1 MWQGE
6 RTAKLLGFCCD
17 AVQVCV
23 LLGYGATSL
32 GDWSKCPIELDI
44 LIYEFE
50 TTLSRVI
57 GQQSPT
63 DVVSHRTRTVTLGYN
78 LVQTHG
84 NRARECDSRKWPQH
98 GP

>member
-23 LLGYGATSL
+23 LLGCGATSL
-32 GDWSKCPIELDI
+32 GDWSKRPIGLDI
-44 LIYEFE
+44 LIYESE
-50 TTLSRVI
+50 TTTMSQVI

-63 DVVSHRTRTVTLGYN
+63 NVVSHPIRTETLGYN
-78 LVQTHG
+78 MVQTHG
-84 NRARECDSRKWPQH
+84 STAWECDSRK
-98 GP
+98 

>member
-17 AVQVCV
+17 AIQVCV
-23 LLGYGATSL
+23 LLGCSATSL
-32 GDWSKCPIELDI
+32 GDWSKCPIRLDI

-50 TTLSRVI
+50 TTTLSRVI

-63 DVVSHRTRTVTLGYN
+63 DVVSHPTRTETLEYN

-84 NRARECDSRKWPQH
+84 NRAQECVSIK
-98 GP
+98 